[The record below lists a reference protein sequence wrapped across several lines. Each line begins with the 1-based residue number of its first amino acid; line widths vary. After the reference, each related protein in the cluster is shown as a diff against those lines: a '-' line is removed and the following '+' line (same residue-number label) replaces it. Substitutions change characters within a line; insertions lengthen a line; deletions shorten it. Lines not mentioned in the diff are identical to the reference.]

1 MPSSIASNLPE
12 VTIFA
17 LEDVPLEGT
26 LPLSLLSMSL
36 QIFLLDNTQLS
47 GAVPSMLGS
56 LDTVTYFQIS
66 DMPLLTGTV
75 PHSLGS
81 LSTAMT
87 VVLGNLPSLTGTIP
101 KSLSS
106 LESVLEFWLD
116 TLPGLSGSLPA
127 FLFHLPSVTG
137 VIAQAMDSLTGS
149 FPDFASLP
157 AASATLADIYL
168 SRLPL
173 FDGTIPSSVAS
184 LPSLETLDLMSLPA
198 LSGTIPP
205 PLGSVSNLGFLRL
218 SGSPLVSGKVPP
230 SLGSLRIMEIF
241 VLSKL
246 PQLSGSLPASLN
258 SLQAVTQINIDALE
272 GMVGAMPKSWV
283 PGPHVDGATLNTKL
297 RELTAA
303 SSGLTG
309 PVKAVCIDE
318 KVATRTA
325 LRFLHLANN
334 DLTNLDLSAWNPDT
348 NCPVPV
354 QLQWLDMHGN
364 PNLRGTLPASLAQLS
379 ELEDL
384 AFFNCDLSGTLP
396 VFVNDAPDSHSWTG
410 AGSRVRY
417 VDLGQNR
424 FSGALPPSL
433 GSLSELTFLDL
444 TDNRLDAVLP
454 ASFCSLNLAN
464 VTHCN
469 ISGQRPRANDSS
481 AVEWD
486 CSALLTDC
494 AQQVADQCGAGARC
508 VATSHLVK
516 PLTLYLLIAGGS
528 ALLAAAVIVTVI
540 LVRRERHRRARLRSQ
555 SQRRAATIGLLQSLL
570 PEDEDVEDIML
581 PPGSV
586 DFGSRSE
593 LVASGGGGSV
603 YRSTLTLAT
612 TQRKLA
618 AITET
623 VALKEIHAMQDLVAI
638 REGVEEFAKELV
650 VLIRLSH
657 PHIIS
662 FYGVYQF
669 FDPVLARGSG
679 GPGDRYFLVTQF
691 ADHGSLED
699 HIEVDFVNGPSLP
712 RRLSWWLQITKAVE
726 YLHRENFVHR
736 DLKPGNVLMHGSEWR
751 CLLTDFGIARSLAS
765 GRTLTSQIGTAQF
778 MPPEALSG
786 LAQTPQGV
794 DVPAPATVEL
804 AKAWDTYSLACVAA
818 CMFNCSALP
827 YPELDER
834 VVMVRVLID
843 DLRPEMPAPLGE
855 QLHKLLLRMWAKD
868 PADRPD
874 ISCVRQALEEAE
886 TDHTA
891 LIIDDKA

>member
-1 MPSSIASNLPE
+1 MPSSIAADLPE
-12 VTIFA
+12 VAIFA
-17 LEDVPLEGT
+17 LEDVPLAGT
-26 LPLSLLSMSL
+26 LPLSLSNMSL

-47 GAVPSMLGS
+47 GAVPPMLGS
-56 LDTVTYFQIS
+56 LNTVTYFQIS

-75 PHSLGS
+75 PRSLGS

-116 TLPGLSGSLPA
+116 TLPGLSGTLPEY
-127 FLFHLPSVTG
+127 LFRLPSVTG
-137 VIAQAMDSLTGS
+137 VIVQAMDGLTGS
-149 FPDFASLP
+149 LPDFASLP
-157 AASATLADIYL
+157 ASVTLADIYL

-173 FDGTIPSSVAS
+173 YEGTIPSSVAS
-184 LPSLETLDLMSLPA
+184 LPALETLDLMSLPA
-198 LSGTIPP
+198 VSGTIPP
-205 PLGSVSNLGFLRL
+205 SLGSVDNLGFFRL
-218 SGSPLVSGKVPP
+218 SGSALVSGTIP
-230 SLGSLRIMEIF
+230 SSIGSLRIMEIF
-241 VLSKL
+241 VMSYL

-272 GMVGAMPKSWV
+272 GMSGTMPKSWV

-297 RELTAA
+297 REFTAA

-309 PVKAVCIDE
+309 SIKAVCIDE

-334 DLTNLDLSAWNPDT
+334 DLTSLDLSAWNPDAK
-348 NCPVPV
+348 CPVPV

-364 PNLRGTLPASLAQLS
+364 PNLRGTLPSSLAQLS

-396 VFVNDAPDSHSWTG
+396 LFVNDAPDSHSWTG

-417 VDLGQNR
+417 VDLGKNR

-444 TDNRLDAVLP
+444 TDNMLEAVLP

-469 ISGQRPRANDSS
+469 ISGQRPWNDSS
-481 AVEWD
+481 VVEWD
-486 CSALLTDC
+486 CSALLRDC

-508 VATSHLVK
+508 VSTSHLVK
-516 PLTLYLLIAGGS
+516 PLTLYLLIAGG
-528 ALLAAAVIVTVI
+528 AAVLVIAVIVTVV
-540 LVRRERHRRARLRSQ
+540 LVRRERFRRARLRSQ

-570 PEDEDVEDIML
+570 PEDEDVEDVML

-586 DFGSRSE
+586 DFGPRSE

-699 HIEVDFVNGPSLP
+699 HIEADFVNGPSLP

-736 DLKPGNVLMHGSEWR
+736 DLKPGNVLMHGNEWR

-804 AKAWDTYSLACVAA
+804 AKAWDTYSLACLAA
-818 CMFNCSALP
+818 CLFNCCALP
-827 YPELDER
+827 YPDLDER

-855 QLHKLLLRMWAKD
+855 LLQKLLVRMWAKD
-868 PADRPD
+868 PANRPD
-874 ISCVRQALEEAE
+874 SCSVRQALEEAE
-886 TDHTA
+886 MDHTA
-891 LIIDDKA
+891 LLIDKA